1 MLLEKMQY
9 IRTVILIFCDC
20 ELIPKHQKNNKNKEK
35 KTLVQINKVEKQY
48 FKMNLGLFHI

>member
-1 MLLEKMQY
+1 MQY

-20 ELIPKHQKNNKNKEK
+20 ELIPKHQKSNKNKEK
-35 KTLVQINKVEKQY
+35 KPPVMVQINKVEKQY

>member
-1 MLLEKMQY
+1 MQY

-20 ELIPKHQKNNKNKEK
+20 ELIPKYQKNPNKNKEK
-35 KTLVQINKVEKQY
+35 KTPLMVQMNKVEKQY

>member
-1 MLLEKMQY
+1 MQY

-48 FKMNLGLFHI
+48 FKINLGLFHI

>member
-1 MLLEKMQY
+1 MQY

-35 KTLVQINKVEKQY
+35 KNPCSNKQGGKAI
-48 FKMNLGLFHI
+48 F

>member
-1 MLLEKMQY
+1 MQY

-20 ELIPKHQKNNKNKEK
+20 ELIPKQQKNNKNKEK
-35 KTLVQINKVEKQY
+35 KTPVMVQINKVEKQY

>member
-1 MLLEKMQY
+1 MQY

-35 KTLVQINKVEKQY
+35 KTPCSNKQGGKAI
-48 FKMNLGLFHI
+48 F